1 MSRGIKDDVEGSRSF
16 ESDKEWKSF
25 SSRSQN
31 SRSHQDSEG
40 RDGVGHSSKIQGDRH
55 VSEERR
61 AVSITE
67 AAKINNVTRQA
78 IYVAIKQK
86 KLRAYK
92 KIARWTIDLDD
103 LAAYR
108 RDRYS
113 RSKSMYNGKLLFD
126 NSKGYYSVGQ
136 TARLLNL
143 SAQRIY
149 YATRVGH
156 LGAERRGSSWVIHIK
171 DIEKYQRE
179 HVLGNRR
186 RLLKAG

>member
-1 MSRGIKDDVEGSRSF
+1 MSRDMKDDVGESSRPHENEREGRGGF
-16 ESDKEWKSF
+16 
-25 SSRSQN
+25 SRSQ
-31 SRSHQDSEG
+31 SSKSHQDIE
-40 RDGVGHSSKIQGDRH
+40 RDGKVFSIKPQGGSSGED
-55 VSEERR
+55 RR

-92 KIARWTIDLDD
+92 KVARWTIDLDD

-108 RDRYS
+108 KDRYS
-113 RSKSMYNGKLLFD
+113 RSKSMHNGKLLFD

-156 LGAERRGSSWVIHIK
+156 LRAERKGSSWVIHIK

-186 RLLKAG
+186 RLLKAS

>member
-1 MSRGIKDDVEGSRSF
+1 MSRDMKDDVGESSRPHDNEREGRG
-16 ESDKEWKSF
+16 F
-25 SSRSQN
+25 SSRSQS
-31 SRSHQDSEG
+31 SRAHYDADRESRTPSN
-40 RDGVGHSSKIQGDRH
+40 RSQGNNGED
-55 VSEERR
+55 RR

-86 KLRAYK
+86 KLKAYK
-92 KIARWTIDLDD
+92 KVARWTIDLDD

-149 YATRVGH
+149 LTNTSYH
-156 LGAERRGSSWVIHIK
+156 YFDGASG
-171 DIEKYQRE
+171 
-179 HVLGNRR
+179 L
-186 RLLKAG
+186 